1 MDLLLIRVPWD
12 RHRKALCSWGQQGS
26 WRTLSY
32 RSKLWT
38 LWCLVGTEPPHGREW
53 GICGCAE
60 QRLQSPFFSEA
71 LSWYLHHLNIW
82 FHGMSW
88 TGFLRCPCLQVGSN
102 SHGMLGSCG
111 KPRQEH
117 GSFHSNSPANM
128 AFAWWSIAAKAPPP
142 HHRGAPSASSWHV
155 TGWGYV
161 INLNKLAGLYQNL
174 KMEYSLAFK
183 SSAH

>member
-1 MDLLLIRVPWD
+1 MDSLLIRVPWD
-12 RHRKALCSWGQQGS
+12 RHRKALCSWGQQGL

-38 LWCLVGTEPPHGREW
+38 LWCLVGTGPPHGREW

-102 SHGMLGSCG
+102 PHGMLGSCG

-117 GSFHSNSPANM
+117 GSFHSNSPASWGPTWLLPGGQLLQKLLLLITVVLLQPQADM
-128 AFAWWSIAAKAPPP
+128 SVAEDM
-142 HHRGAPSASSWHV
+142 SS
-155 TGWGYV
+155 T
-161 INLNKLAGLYQNL
+161 
-174 KMEYSLAFK
+174 
-183 SSAH
+183 